1 MPQKQQP
8 RDRLWLNDGSCIH
21 CARRIGLI
29 QVIEQLVHAMILHGI
44 PQYIRSDNGPEFIA
58 KELRSWLQGVGVKT
72 AYIEPGSPWENGYCE
87 SFNGTFRD
95 ELLDG
100 KTLTSSGTK
109 LTAVQLSMVIR
120 AWIDRAAIADVLVLS
135 HDQQVLLSQTV
146 EYPRGH

>member
-1 MPQKQQP
+1 MPAGVKLHPVKWAAFGAKKDLVPQKQQP

-72 AYIEPGSPWENGYCE
+72 AYIEPGSP
-87 SFNGTFRD
+87 
-95 ELLDG
+95 
-100 KTLTSSGTK
+100 
-109 LTAVQLSMVIR
+109 
-120 AWIDRAAIADVLVLS
+120 
-135 HDQQVLLSQTV
+135 
-146 EYPRGH
+146 